1 MANHSPQREL
11 ERSSPQLCGADA
23 EIWREFIKR
32 DVPRW
37 EDKPH
42 EPKNPQNWY
51 KVYRKLCIES
61 QQEVE
66 KDAEILRAAMQGIQ
80 SERAKHTSKVVD
92 SKTVPRLP
100 RMGGMRVEGGRT
112 RTTANKSGN
121 PALLTFGSGSRT
133 KTLTGKDVL
142 EKARREAREM
152 SLFSAKKSILAVP
165 THKLQGKASQVRT
178 APHGLLEEHKK
189 PSQPSYINSSAKPT
203 TIFAPRKR
211 TAENNPSVPG
221 GMTAEERESR
231 LKAFT
236 APKGSTKPLSPPTS
250 RPQNMSTMS
259 PPPRMSSP
267 AYPKV
272 AYVVPR
278 MKAQSSPEGKGPGP
292 PGKIKAPVDPFMPA
306 KRRKLAA

>member
-1 MANHSPQREL
+1 
-11 ERSSPQLCGADA
+11 
-23 EIWREFIKR
+23 
-32 DVPRW
+32 
-37 EDKPH
+37 
-42 EPKNPQNWY
+42 
-51 KVYRKLCIES
+51 
-61 QQEVE
+61 
-66 KDAEILRAAMQGIQ
+66 MQGIQ

-100 RMGGMRVEGGRT
+100 RMSGMRVEGGRT
-112 RTTANKSGN
+112 RTTNNKAGN

-178 APHGLLEEHKK
+178 APHGLLEEYKK
-189 PSQPSYINSSAKPT
+189 PSQPGYLNPTTKPT

-211 TAENNPSVPG
+211 TAENSPAVAG
-221 GMTAEERESR
+221 GLTAEERESR

-236 APKGSTKPLSPPTS
+236 APKGITNPLSPPTT
-250 RPQNMSTMS
+250 RPPKMSTMS
-259 PPPRMSSP
+259 PAPTMSPP
-267 AYPKV
+267 AYPKM

-278 MKAQSSPEGKGPGP
+278 MKPQSNPEGKGPRP
-292 PGKIKAPVDPFMPA
+292 PGKNKAEVDPFMPA